1 MSIRNILVS
10 LEPLSPAT
18 SALACTIALAE
29 RLGAS
34 VSAFAVARPFGEPSY
49 TGLGPAA
56 GALIEQQRV
65 EIEEALGQLE
75 EQYRSNVV
83 PAMQGRFY
91 GFIDTPTDR
100 LIESAAS
107 TDLIILPPAGRGP
120 SNAAVHVDPG
130 RVVLAAGR
138 PVLMLG
144 ETTRT
149 LPLRHVLVAWKDTR
163 EARRAVSDAMPL
175 LQLAEQVDVMS
186 VDEGDYGR
194 ERAELDSVADWLRTH
209 KVKVAQDV
217 LPLSGTVAETIA
229 AIATQRSCDLVV
241 SGGYGR
247 TRLREWLFGGVTRGL
262 LGFPGLNRL
271 MSN

>member
-18 SALACTIALAE
+18 SALACAIALAE

-34 VSAFAVARPFGEPSY
+34 VSAFAVARPWGEPSY

-65 EIEEALGQLE
+65 EIEEALELLE
-75 EQYRSNVV
+75 EQFRSNVA
-83 PAMQGRFY
+83 PAMQGRFN

-100 LIESAAS
+100 LIEAAV
-107 TDLIILPPAGRGP
+107 TADLIMLPPAGRGP
-120 SNAAVHVDPG
+120 SNLAVHVDPG

-138 PVLMLG
+138 PVLMLAEG
-144 ETTRT
+144 TRP

-163 EARRAVSDAMPL
+163 EARRSVSDAMPL
-175 LQLAEQVDVMS
+175 LQLAEHVDVMC

-194 ERAELDSVADWLRTH
+194 ERAELDSVADWLRAH

-217 LPLSGTVAETIA
+217 LPPRGTVAETIA
-229 AIATQRSCDLVV
+229 DFATQSSCDLVV

-247 TRLREWLFGGVTRGL
+247 TRLREWLFGGVTREL
-262 LGFPGLNRL
+262 LGAPGLNRM

>member
-1 MSIRNILVS
+1 MGIRNILVS

-18 SALACTIALAE
+18 SALACAMALAE

-34 VSAFAVARPFGEPSY
+34 VSAFAVARPWGEPSY

-65 EIEEALGQLE
+65 EIEEALGQIE
-75 EQYRSNVV
+75 EQFRANVL
-83 PAMQGRFY
+83 PSMQGRFY
-91 GFIDTPTDR
+91 GFIDAPTDR
-100 LIESAAS
+100 LIEVAVT
-107 TDLIILPPAGRGP
+107 TDLIMLPPPGRGP
-120 SNAAVHVDPG
+120 SNLAVHVDPG

-144 ETTRT
+144 EDTRS

-175 LQLAEQVDVMS
+175 LQLAEQVDVVC

-194 ERAELDSVADWLRTH
+194 ERAELDSVADWLRAH

-217 LPLSGTVAETIA
+217 LPLGGTVAETITNA
-229 AIATQRSCDLVV
+229 AVQSGCDLVV

-247 TRLREWLFGGVTRGL
+247 TRLREWLFGGVTRDL
-262 LGFPGLNRL
+262 LGSPRLNRM